1 MVDLSEI
8 SKSVKD
14 GDVSDTV
21 AKTKTALSENI
32 PARDILYKG
41 LLPGI
46 EEVGILF
53 AKGELYFPELIMAG
67 EAMTAATEQLK
78 PELTSKNVPSIGK
91 FAIGTV
97 KDDIHDIGKNI
108 VSMFL
113 EANGWQVTD
122 LGIDQPPEKF
132 CEEVE
137 KGEFD
142 ILGLSALLTISM
154 PNLGKTISA
163 LKEGGLRG
171 KVKVMVGGVSVT
183 QDYADQI
190 GADAWGKDAVDT
202 VRKAKQLIGKS

>member
-21 AKTKTALSENI
+21 AKTKTALGENI